1 MRDGNAAAKFLDSME
16 GIIPWAE
23 FIEAIEPFYPKSGAP
38 GRQPRGIETMLRMY
52 FLQAWFNLADEAL
65 EESIYDSYAMRKFM
79 KLDYF
84 KEGVPDATT
93 LLKFR
98 HLLERNELQKK
109 LFDTLN
115 GILEGK
121 GKIMHGGTIIDA
133 KIIEA
138 PSSTARKAV
147 IRR

>member
-1 MRDGNAAAKFLDSME
+1 
-16 GIIPWAE
+16 
-23 FIEAIEPFYPKSGAP
+23 
-38 GRQPRGIETMLRMY
+38 MY
-52 FLQAWFNLADEAL
+52 FLQVWFNLADEAL

-98 HLLERNELQKK
+98 HLLERNGLQKK

-115 GILEGK
+115 GILEKK
-121 GKIMHGGTIIDA
+121 GKIMHGGTVIDA
-133 KIIEA
+133 TVTEA
-138 PSSTARKAV
+138 PASAKNSAKSRDPERFRFNETGEKRERVAFRAEGAH
-147 IRR
+147 RG